1 MSAKNDLSKERIAEI
16 KEAFKMFDKN
26 GDGVISI
33 TELGTVLRA
42 LGQNPTNKNLEEM
55 IKQADITQNGVI
67 DFNEFTRL
75 VSVKGLKSQEEEKE
89 ELRLAF
95 KIFDRDNSNFID
107 SAELAEVM
115 KRLGEEGLTPKEID
129 EMIKVADKN
138 KDGKI
143 NYNEFV
149 ELLCSN

>member
-1 MSAKNDLSKERIAEI
+1 MLIFFPE
-16 KEAFKMFDKN
+16 
-26 GDGVISI
+26 
-33 TELGTVLRA
+33 
-42 LGQNPTNKNLEEM
+42 
-55 IKQADITQNGVI
+55 NGVI
-67 DFNEFTRL
+67 DFDEFTRL
-75 VSVKGLKSQEEEKE
+75 ISLKGLKSQEEEKE

-115 KRLGEEGLTPKEID
+115 KRLGEEGLTSKEID

-143 NYNEFV
+143 NYNGLF
-149 ELLCSN
+149 LYIFFTKSYKNYQW